1 MERSNTHPITHEQQ
15 TIKAG
20 SIDWNAVITS
30 LQQTIN
36 NLHITR
42 GYRDDRISELGDR
55 VELLEKK
62 LLEVGI
68 KVDDDAHLVDDEE
81 EEEHPKCVDI
91 EYDCPKCGIN
101 RGKHDVSKHNRL
113 IPCESDGEDDEEEE
127 EEHPKCVD
135 CDNLASINKYY
146 PNDTYCVSSQKYWTL
161 CEECFKKDQEDEE
174 EEDEDDWEDITHCSR
189 SRRHCHLK
197 YTKKNNIVSTK
208 LQMAGGGSHAWWY
221 VLNWDNPENEPD
233 VYIKT
238 LNELTHTQKTLILR
252 KEQWGQSVKLVEFDS
267 DLREENDE
275 YQYHRFTITDD
286 LYDAVEEEEEED

>member
-15 TIKAG
+15 TTKKAG

-36 NLHITR
+36 HLHITR

-68 KVDDDAHLVDDEE
+68 KVDDDAHLVDD
-81 EEEHPKCVDI
+81 
-91 EYDCPKCGIN
+91 
-101 RGKHDVSKHNRL
+101 
-113 IPCESDGEDDEEEE
+113 EEE

-221 VLNWDNPENEPD
+221 VLNWNNPENEPD

-238 LNELTHTQKTLILR
+238 LNELTHTQKTLIIR
-252 KEQWGQSVKLVEFDS
+252 QEQWGQSVKLVDFDS
-267 DLREENDE
+267 DLPEENDE
-275 YQYHRFTITDD
+275 YHYHRFTITDD

>member
-1 MERSNTHPITHEQQ
+1 MKLKKVYESIIRTTTMERSNTHPITHEQQ
-15 TIKAG
+15 TTKKAG

-36 NLHITR
+36 HLHITR

-68 KVDDDAHLVDDEE
+68 KVDDDAHLVDD
-81 EEEHPKCVDI
+81 
-91 EYDCPKCGIN
+91 
-101 RGKHDVSKHNRL
+101 
-113 IPCESDGEDDEEEE
+113 EEE

-221 VLNWDNPENEPD
+221 VLNWNNPENEPD

-238 LNELTHTQKTLILR
+238 LNELTHTQKTLIIR
-252 KEQWGQSVKLVEFDS
+252 QEQWGQSVKLVDFDS
-267 DLREENDE
+267 DLPEENDE
-275 YQYHRFTITDD
+275 YHYHRFTITDD

>member
-1 MERSNTHPITHEQQ
+1 MIRTTTMERSNTHPITHEQQ
-15 TIKAG
+15 TTKKAG

-36 NLHITR
+36 
-42 GYRDDRISELGDR
+42 
-55 VELLEKK
+55 
-62 LLEVGI
+62 
-68 KVDDDAHLVDDEE
+68 
-81 EEEHPKCVDI
+81 
-91 EYDCPKCGIN
+91 
-101 RGKHDVSKHNRL
+101 
-113 IPCESDGEDDEEEE
+113 
-127 EEHPKCVD
+127 
-135 CDNLASINKYY
+135 KYY
-146 PNDTYCVSSQKYWTL
+146 PNSSAGKYWTL

-221 VLNWDNPENEPD
+221 VLNWNNPENEPD

-252 KEQWGQSVKLVEFDS
+252 FDKRDRCESVKLVEFDS
-267 DLREENDE
+267 ELP
-275 YQYHRFTITDD
+275 
-286 LYDAVEEEEEED
+286 EEDDEDNEDEIKDYICDKLLDDPNFVS